1 MANYNHD
8 CVIKYVLPIAE
19 PPGLHQLTSW
29 SGSGVS
35 GFLMLLPAYAI
46 PCWSSHEEEK
56 GRWRREV
63 QEGGE
68 EVKSWGREEV
78 EM

>member
-8 CVIKYVLPIAE
+8 CVVKYVLPIAE
-19 PPGLHQLTSW
+19 SPGLHQLTSW

-46 PCWSSHEEEK
+46 PCWNSHEEEK
-56 GRWRREV
+56 GRWRRE
-63 QEGGE
+63 
-68 EVKSWGREEV
+68 GRERE
-78 EM
+78 EEEGKRGGGG

>member
-1 MANYNHD
+1 MRRE
-8 CVIKYVLPIAE
+8 V
-19 PPGLHQLTSW
+19 
-29 SGSGVS
+29 
-35 GFLMLLPAYAI
+35 
-46 PCWSSHEEEK
+46 EE
-56 GRWRREV
+56 GRCKREVQEGGARERCKREVQEGGGGGEV

>member
-46 PCWSSHEEEK
+46 PC
-56 GRWRREV
+56 
-63 QEGGE
+63 
-68 EVKSWGREEV
+68 
-78 EM
+78 